1 MKKFIYDLLSGK
13 SDTSSKRFVSIIILF
28 NLIAMTWVA
37 TLADEH
43 KVTPEFMYDALTI
56 ISGSGLGLSVI
67 EKIFLKKEDTKMAKA
82 NTANDETNALNS

>member
-13 SDTSSKRFVSIIILF
+13 SETSSKRFISLVILF

-37 TLADEH
+37 TIYDEH

-67 EKIFLKKEDTKMAKA
+67 EKIFLKKEDVKIAKSGGES
-82 NTANDETNALNS
+82 NVLNS